1 MSKSSAI
8 LAASCALLSLLSGS
22 AYSQQAPAKPPPQS
36 AGVDPGA
43 VKILRGM
50 TDYLGGLKQF
60 SVVALNMREDMLI
73 SDHRVDYEVTSK
85 VIVSRPNKF
94 KVERTGHLAGQI
106 FYYDGTTV
114 TLYNPSDKVYASMPA
129 PATIEEMLDFGRESL
144 GLGYPISDIIYRNA
158 FPLLMQDVTLALMIG
173 KEVIGGVECEHLL
186 FSRPGVDFQVWVP
199 TSGAPLPRKYV
210 VTDTGTPGASEHYNA
225 HDRLERRS
233 GRGRFPVQIRAAE
246 WDPSNHVHQIKRRFQ
261 ALTPTEE
268 TMKPIRIAVVATAL
282 ALMLIP
288 DVVRAQAGHMH
299 RATRRRTAVVV
310 GSAASAS
317 GAAQASQAQ
326 QQTAAAQQQ
335 TVAAQQQTVAA
346 QQQAAAAQQQAA
358 AAEKDAAAARQA
370 LAVAQG
376 VLPLGTVVRTL
387 PANCPSETVA
397 GVEHYHCGGNYYRAA
412 FEGNNLVYVTTQP
425 K

>member
-1 MSKSSAI
+1 MNKSSRI

-36 AGVDPGA
+36 AGIDPGA
-43 VKILRGM
+43 VKVLRGM

-114 TLYNPSDKVYASMPA
+114 TLYNPSDKVYASIPA
-129 PATIEEMLDFGRESL
+129 PATIDEMLDFGRESL
-144 GLGYPISDIIYRNA
+144 GLGYPISDLVYRNA

-210 VTDTGTPGASEHYNA
+210 VTDTGTPELLSITTLMTDWNA
-225 HDRLERRS
+225 APAAVDS
-233 GRGRFPVQIRAAE
+233 QFRFVPPNGTQAITFVKSS
-246 WDPSNHVHQIKRRFQ
+246 DGSKR
-261 ALTPTEE
+261 
-268 TMKPIRIAVVATAL
+268 
-282 ALMLIP
+282 
-288 DVVRAQAGHMH
+288 
-299 RATRRRTAVVV
+299 
-310 GSAASAS
+310 
-317 GAAQASQAQ
+317 
-326 QQTAAAQQQ
+326 
-335 TVAAQQQTVAA
+335 
-346 QQQAAAAQQQAA
+346 
-358 AAEKDAAAARQA
+358 
-370 LAVAQG
+370 
-376 VLPLGTVVRTL
+376 
-387 PANCPSETVA
+387 
-397 GVEHYHCGGNYYRAA
+397 
-412 FEGNNLVYVTTQP
+412 
-425 K
+425 